1 MIWTPAGVKHRHGA
15 AADSA
20 MSHAAI
26 IENVDAQ
33 QVTWMEQVS
42 EEQYAGAK

>member
-1 MIWTPAGVKHRHGA
+1 
-15 AADSA
+15 

-26 IENVDAQ
+26 IENVVAQ

-42 EEQYAGAK
+42 EEQYAGAQ